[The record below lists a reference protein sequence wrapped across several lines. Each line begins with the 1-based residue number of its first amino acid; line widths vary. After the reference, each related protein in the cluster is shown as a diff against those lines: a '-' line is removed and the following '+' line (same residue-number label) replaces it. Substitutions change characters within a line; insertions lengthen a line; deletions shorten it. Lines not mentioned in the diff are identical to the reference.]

1 MMDFLRTVGKD
12 FLSVVRDV
20 LPVLAVILV
29 FQLAVLRRRLPNPRM
44 ITIGFIAMVVGLYL
58 FLVGLD
64 MAIFP
69 VGEEMAVRLSDDGGL
84 LWTMVF
90 AICMGYATTVAEPA
104 LLAVAMKAEDITAGS
119 IRSFALRNVVAGGV
133 ALGLALG
140 VWRIF
145 TGHPLWLYILA
156 GYVVVL
162 VLTWFAP
169 REIVP
174 LAYDSG
180 GVTTS
185 TITVPLVTALG
196 LGLARNL
203 PGRNPLTDG
212 FGLIAFASVFP
223 MIAVLGYSIVVK
235 VYTNRTRTGR

>member
-1 MMDFLRTVGKD
+1 MMDFLHTVGED
-12 FLSVVRDV
+12 FLSIIRDV
-20 LPVLAVILV
+20 LPVVVVILF
-29 FQLAVLRRRLPNPRM
+29 FQLVILRRRLPNPRM
-44 ITIGFIAMVVGLYL
+44 ITIGFIAMMVGLYL

-64 MAIFP
+64 IVIFP
-69 VGEEMAVRLSDDGGL
+69 VGEAMAVRLSSEGGL
-84 LWTMVF
+84 LLTVVF
-90 AICMGYATTVAEPA
+90 AVLMGYATTVAEPA
-104 LLAVAMKAEDITAGS
+104 LLAVAMKAEEITAGS
-119 IRSFALRNVVAGGV
+119 IKSFALRNAVAGGV
-133 ALGLALG
+133 AMGLALG

-145 TGHPLWLYILA
+145 TGHPLWLYILG
-156 GYVVVL
+156 GYVTVL

-196 LGLARNL
+196 LGLAGNL
-203 PGRNPLTDG
+203 PGRDPLVDG

-223 MIAVLGYSIVVK
+223 MITVLGYSIVIK
-235 VYTNRTRTGR
+235 VYINYTRTGR